1 MIIEDNLGLSEH
13 HLIIPRGKAGMD
25 SLKLD
30 LKDIHDIEARIP
42 EIQRSTPI
50 TLPDLVTQFVLG
62 ILKMSK
68 ILAMVD
74 LELREAKR
82 SLEHARAVALLERA
96 ESVLAARKVKSS
108 TDTREAAIN
117 LDVDVGAAQNRVD
130 ALSAAYAFLS
140 GKNSALEMAY
150 HGAKKICDVFLR
162 TPTSPNYG
170 GGQDEHNG

>member
-1 MIIEDNLGLSEH
+1 MIIDNNLGLSEH
-13 HLIIPRGKAGMD
+13 ALIIPRGRKGLD
-25 SLKLD
+25 PLKLD
-30 LKDIHDIEARIP
+30 LKDVHDIEARIP

-82 SLEHARAVALLERA
+82 ALEHARAVALLERA

-117 LDVDVGAAQNRVD
+117 LDVDVNEAQNKVD
-130 ALSAAYAFLS
+130 CLTAISAFLA
-140 GKNSALEMAY
+140 GKNSAIEMAY
-150 HGAKKICDVFLR
+150 HGAKKICDVYVR

-170 GGQDEHNG
+170 GGKDDDHG